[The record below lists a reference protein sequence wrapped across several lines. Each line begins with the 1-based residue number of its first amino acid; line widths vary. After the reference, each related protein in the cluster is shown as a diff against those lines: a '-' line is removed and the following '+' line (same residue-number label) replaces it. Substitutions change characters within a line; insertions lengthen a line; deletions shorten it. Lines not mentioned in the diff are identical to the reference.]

1 MGKLLLETGSIIHYI
16 YFVNKSTGMGHS
28 QGLSPP
34 ALMGSSA
41 EEEEI
46 KANGCCLPA
55 SWGNCQLAVAGVRN
69 QSAAH
74 FSFLKSQYSTIL

>member
-46 KANGCCLPA
+46 KANGCCLPT
-55 SWGNCQLAVAGVRN
+55 SWGELSIGCRRREE
-69 QSAAH
+69 SICRT
-74 FSFLKSQYSTIL
+74 FLLP